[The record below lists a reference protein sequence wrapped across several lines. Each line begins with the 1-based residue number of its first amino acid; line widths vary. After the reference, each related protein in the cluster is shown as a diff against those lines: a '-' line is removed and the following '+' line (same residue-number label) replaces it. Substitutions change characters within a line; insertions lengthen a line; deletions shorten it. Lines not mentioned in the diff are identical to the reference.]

1 MNATREQIL
10 AAVNA
15 APRGATTAQL
25 AHRLGAAKYNVGSIL
40 SKLAAYGHIRKL
52 DPPPGNVGF
61 IWSPKAPA

>member
-1 MNATREQIL
+1 MNAPRAQIL
-10 AAVNA
+10 AAVEA
-15 APRGATTAQL
+15 TPMGATTEQL
-25 AHRLGAAKYNVGSIL
+25 AKRLGAAKYNVGSIL